1 MAQVAKDAWFEIE
14 ERRYTFNHGAMQA
27 ALVSSVTKQELS
39 DFAFKL
45 LCSERKLLVATSSVE
60 DRLEDSMSDEV
71 KAAFHFVSKPEE
83 IHSMP
88 LYESNV

>member
-1 MAQVAKDAWFEIE
+1 
-14 ERRYTFNHGAMQA
+14 
-27 ALVSSVTKQELS
+27 
-39 DFAFKL
+39 
-45 LCSERKLLVATSSVE
+45 
-60 DRLEDSMSDEV
+60 MSDEV